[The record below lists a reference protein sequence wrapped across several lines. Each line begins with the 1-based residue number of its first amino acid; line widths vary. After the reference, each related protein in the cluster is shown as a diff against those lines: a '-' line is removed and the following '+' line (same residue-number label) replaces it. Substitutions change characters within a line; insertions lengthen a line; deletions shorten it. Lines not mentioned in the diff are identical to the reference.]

1 MRIGI
6 AQIDTVPGAFDET
19 VERMVVQSRRAAEQG
34 VELIVFPLAA
44 LAGVD
49 LVPFSDR
56 PSFMRDLADAV
67 ASLAERLAC
76 PALVPVPVDAGDRDG
91 HFDVLLLDNGELRAL
106 RAPSGP
112 RGNAS
117 EGSEDQELPVFSFG
131 GLRFALALSHEDLDV
146 LDDYDY
152 DIDAAVFV
160 SCYPFAVDEPS
171 SVMGADLTNGRFA
184 ADAQTMGAWLVGAAP
199 VGGYGDLVFTGASFV
214 LSPTGE
220 LVASAPSFEEALLVA
235 DVAGNPTE
243 PRGASLGQEVF
254 DLPFHLWETVVLGM
268 RDYVDK
274 HGYTDVVLCLD
285 GTLGSQVLA
294 ALASDA
300 LGPTHVHV
308 LVGSS
313 AGQSAPVCRE
323 LARRLRVDQVD
334 GLGQL
339 KGFDERDFDELQL
352 AALAR
357 EHGALVLSSLD
368 KTALALGVET
378 ARLSAATLCP
388 LGDVYRSDV
397 LDMAHIRN
405 TISPLFRRVGLGPQ
419 DELLLP
425 MPDGTVRRIADEQE
439 LTAVDEVLL
448 GYVEYDR
455 PLCELVVE
463 GGTPLE
469 LVDAVLRAERASE
482 LARRCVPPVLAM
494 STHTLDD
501 ARFPLGVRWHD
512 EHAERLPELSG
523 DVPIPSGVTETAD
536 GGEAQGPSAREVPSL
551 EDTLSMLRDLA
562 EQAGFDLSR
571 LELAGP
577 SSLHDD
583 GLAGQGPEGKPA
595 WMTPFS
601 EN

>member
-19 VERMVVQSRRAAEQG
+19 VERMVVQSQRAAEQG

-56 PSFMRDLADAV
+56 PSFMLDLSDAV
-67 ASLAERLAC
+67 TALAERLAC
-76 PALVPVPVDAGDRDG
+76 PAIVPVPVDAGERDG
-91 HFDVLLLDNGELRAL
+91 CFDVLLLDNGELRAL
-106 RAPSGP
+106 RSPSGARTQAAERP
-112 RGNAS
+112 
-117 EGSEDQELPVFSFG
+117 EDNELPVFSFG
-131 GLRFALALSHEDLDV
+131 GLRLALALSHEDLDT

-152 DIDAAVFV
+152 DIDATLFV
-160 SCYPFAVDEPS
+160 SYYPFALDEPS
-171 SVMGADLTNGRFA
+171 SVMGADLANGRYA
-184 ADAQTMGAWLVGAAP
+184 SDAQAMNAWLVGIAP

-214 LSPTGE
+214 LSPSGE
-220 LVASAPSFEEALLVA
+220 LVASAPSFEEALLVT
-235 DVAGNPTE
+235 DVTAKPVE
-243 PRGASLGQEVF
+243 AHAAAIGQEVF
-254 DLPFHLWETVVLGM
+254 DPPFHLWEAVVLGV
-268 RDYVDK
+268 RDYVGK
-274 HGYTDVVLCLD
+274 HGYTEVALCLD
-285 GTLGSQVLA
+285 ATLGSQVLA

-308 LVGSS
+308 LVGAS
-313 AGQSAPVCRE
+313 AGQSAPACRE

-339 KGFDERDFDELQL
+339 KGIDERDFDELQL

-368 KTALALGVET
+368 KTALALGTEP

-388 LGDVYRSDV
+388 LGDVYRSDI

-405 TISPLFRRVGLGPQ
+405 TISPLFRKVGLEAG

-425 MPDGTVRRIADEQE
+425 MADGTMRRIADERE
-439 LTAVDEVLL
+439 LTAVDEILL

-455 PLCELVVE
+455 PLCELVAD
-463 GGTPLE
+463 GGVSLE
-469 LVDAVLRAERASE
+469 LADAVLRAERSSE
-482 LARRCVPPVLAM
+482 LSRRCAPPVLAM

-512 EHAERLPELSG
+512 EHLERMPDLHDG
-523 DVPIPSGVTETAD
+523 APIAPATFGAD
-536 GGEAQGPSAREVPSL
+536 TDDENPTLRQEPPTL

-562 EQAGFDLSR
+562 EQAGFDASR

-577 SSLHDD
+577 SNLHDES
-583 GLAGQGPEGKPA
+583 LAEQGPGEKPS
-595 WMTPFS
+595 WMSPFS